1 MSDKENFGYLGDI
14 FQSKVLA
21 QIFTDRTFGENYIN
35 IVDPK
40 YFDNQYFRVITQYIK
55 EYYIKYDVIPTIDA
69 IENIINSEA
78 SSEVTRRVLIDE
90 LEGIKS
96 AELADS
102 SFVQHKVIN
111 FCKQQELKKAIQ
123 KVQKILEKGDF
134 ESYDKCEDIIKR
146 AINISEDKDN
156 GEDALDNI
164 ENVLDNDER
173 NPLPFGIGGFDRST
187 GGGLG
192 SGEVSLGIAPLGTG
206 KAQPLYSKVLTPNG
220 WVTMGDIKIGD
231 DVINSKGESTK
242 VVGIY
247 PQGVRPVYEVIF
259 NDKTKTRCDY
269 NHLWSVNT
277 LNMRNS
283 KTRRGSKIVKTP
295 NNGYVVKPLRDLLGD
310 IKKRGQLNYRIPIVE
325 PIKFDEKPL
334 EIHPYVLGL
343 MLGDGYIGRGS
354 IITGDIEI
362 INYCKELYN
371 GTINVYN
378 RGNNFE
384 VSFIDIKKN
393 LRTLNLVDKKSI
405 DRFIP
410 NDYMYNSIENRV
422 EVLQGL
428 LDTDG
433 YCSKSGV
440 VEYYSISESLA
451 NDVKDLV
458 LSLGGFS
465 KIRLKKNV
473 GYKKNGEFIKCNDC
487 YVVSI
492 SLPEKLNIN
501 LFKLTRKQDLV
512 RNRVKYSLSK
522 FIKEVNHIGYEETKC
537 IMIESSDHLYITDN
551 YIVTHNSTCA
561 TKIANTNYNSGKTVL
576 HIFFEDKVRD
586 IKRKHYACWTGIPIN
601 DLKENKS
608 AVIEIIEGIKGKGKL
623 VLKKFPSYGT
633 TFEKIRTWVKRQRQN
648 NIIPDMI
655 VIDYLDCIQLSEES
669 WAAEGVL
676 VRQFETLA
684 EELKIPVH
692 LFTQGG
698 RQSIGQEVVTSD
710 MGGGSIKKSQFAH
723 FLYSIGRT
731 MEQQENGRAN
741 LSILKNRF
749 GPAGIVFE
757 NVLFDNGSVQIDT
770 ENGSEELTFLG
781 VENKRDE
788 KKRNRVN
795 DILQKKQKEKIV
807 IEESIL

>member
-1 MSDKENFGYLGDI
+1 MADKENFGYLGDS

-35 IVDPK
+35 IIDPK
-40 YFDNQYFRVITQYIK
+40 YFDNQYYRVITQYIK
-55 EYYIKYDVIPTIDA
+55 EYYIKYDVIPTMDA
-69 IENIINSEA
+69 IQSIINSEA
-78 SSEVTRRVLIDE
+78 SSEVTRRVLNDE
-90 LEGIKS
+90 LDGIKT

-102 SFVQHKVIN
+102 SFVQNKVIN

-134 ESYDKCEDIIKR
+134 ESYDKCEDIIKK

-173 NPLPFGIGGFDRST
+173 KPQPFGIGGFDRST
-187 GGGLG
+187 SGGLG

-220 WVTMGDIKIGD
+220 WTTMGRISIGD
-231 DVINSKGESTK
+231 EVINSKGEKTK
-242 VVGIY
+242 VVGVF
-247 PQGVRPVYEVIF
+247 PQGVRPVYEVLF
-259 NDKTKTRCDY
+259 NDGTKTRCDW

-283 KTRRGSKIVKTP
+283 KTRKGGKIVKTP
-295 NNGYVVKPLRDLLGD
+295 NLDYVVKPLNELIGD
-310 IKKRGQLNYRIPIVE
+310 VKKRGQLNYRIPVVK
-325 PIKFDEKPL
+325 PINFNDRVVN
-334 EIHPYVLGL
+334 IHPYILGL
-343 MLGDGYIGRGS
+343 MLGDGYMERGS
-354 IITGDIEI
+354 ITTKDVEI
-362 INYCKELYN
+362 IDYSKNAYD
-371 GTINVYN
+371 GVVNVYN
-378 RGNNFE
+378 REQVFE
-384 VSFIDIKKN
+384 VSFIGIKKH
-393 LRTLNLVDKKSI
+393 LRELDLIDKTSI
-405 DRFIP
+405 NKFIP
-410 NDYMYNSIENRV
+410 DCYMYNSIEKRV
-422 EVLQGL
+422 ELLQGL

-433 YCSKSGV
+433 SCGKSGL
-440 VEYYSISESLA
+440 VEFYSISERLA
-451 NDVKDLV
+451 NNVRDLV
-458 LSLGGFS
+458 LSLGGFA

-473 GYKKNGEFIKCNDC
+473 GYTKNGNFIKCNDC
-487 YVVSI
+487 YTVSI
-492 SLPEKLNIN
+492 SLPKILGIN
-501 LFKLTRKQDLV
+501 LFKLERKESLV
-512 RNRVKYSLSK
+512 KYRDKYSLSK
-522 FIKEVNHIGYEETKC
+522 FIKEINHIGYEETQC
-537 IMIESSDHLYITDN
+537 IMIESNDHLYITDN

-561 TKIANTNYNSGKTVL
+561 TKIANTNYNIGKTVF

-608 AVIEIIEGIKGKGKL
+608 TVIDIIEGIKGKGKL

-633 TFEKIRTWVKRQRQN
+633 TFEKIRNWVKKQRQN
-648 NIIPDMI
+648 NIVPDMI
-655 VIDYLDCIQLSEES
+655 VVDYLDCIQLSEES

-684 EELKIPVH
+684 EELKIPIH

-698 RQSIGQEVVTSD
+698 RQSIGQEIVTSD
-710 MGGGSIKKSQFAH
+710 MGGGSIKKQQFAH

-749 GPAGIVFE
+749 GPAGVVFE

-770 ENGSEELTFLG
+770 DNGSEELTFLG
-781 VENKRDE
+781 VENKKEE
-788 KKRNRVN
+788 KKRSKIN
-795 DILQKKQKEKIV
+795 DILQKKLKEREQI
-807 IEESIL
+807 S